1 MASFNTT
8 RQGADGHLFGTRL
21 FSFFAGMAGALA
33 AWNDTRV
40 TRNALSKL
48 SDHELDDMGLNR
60 GDIDS
65 MRGPLQRL

>member
-1 MASFNTT
+1 MASYDTT
-8 RQGADGHLFGTRL
+8 RQTADGHLFGTRI
-21 FSFFAGMAGALA
+21 FSFFTGLAGSVA
-33 AWNDTRV
+33 AWNDARV

-48 SDHELDDMGLNR
+48 SDHELDDLGLNR